1 MVDRAS
7 RKPLLDDDF
16 IARCEKLSL
25 ISRAVAHGRIRGER
39 RSRRRGFSTEFAD
52 YRDYAPGDD
61 LRYLDWNIYGR
72 LDRLFI
78 KLFEEEEDLTVC
90 ILLDTSESMVS
101 GDPEKFRYARQVAAA
116 LGIVALSTGDRVGIW
131 PFDSD
136 LRTPFR
142 PLRGRR
148 HGPLMLKWLEDLDCG
163 EGTGLERSLRS
174 FQAVAPSRGM
184 VILISDL
191 LDPGGTTD
199 VLKLIAGGRR
209 DSYVFHLLSPD
220 ELDPQ
225 VAGDLRLVDIEDRTT
240 TEISVTRALLDGYR
254 DTVAE
259 FLSRVRET
267 CSRYQIQPL
276 FTSTAAPFDEVVLGY
291 LRQRR
296 MLG

>member
-1 MVDRAS
+1 MTDGVS
-7 RKPLLDDDF
+7 RQPLLDDDF

-39 RSRRRGFSTEFAD
+39 RSKRRGFSTEFAD
-52 YRDYAPGDD
+52 HRDYVPGDD

-101 GDPEKFRYARQVAAA
+101 GEPDKFRYARQVAAA
-116 LGIVALSTGDRVGIW
+116 LGVVALSTGDRVGIW
-131 PFDSD
+131 PFDRD
-136 LRTPFR
+136 LRAPFR
-142 PLRGRR
+142 PMRGRR
-148 HGPLMLKWLEDLDCG
+148 HASLMLKWLEDLDSG
-163 EGTGLERSLRS
+163 DGTDLQGALES
-174 FQAVAPSRGM
+174 FQGIAPRRGM

-191 LDPGGTTD
+191 LDPQGSID
-199 VLKLIAGGRR
+199 ALRLIAGGGR
-209 DSYVFHLLSPD
+209 DSYLFHLLSPQ

-225 VAGDLRLVDIEDRTT
+225 IAGDLRLVDIEDRST

-254 DTVAE
+254 NTVSDFMAT
-259 FLSRVRET
+259 VRQS